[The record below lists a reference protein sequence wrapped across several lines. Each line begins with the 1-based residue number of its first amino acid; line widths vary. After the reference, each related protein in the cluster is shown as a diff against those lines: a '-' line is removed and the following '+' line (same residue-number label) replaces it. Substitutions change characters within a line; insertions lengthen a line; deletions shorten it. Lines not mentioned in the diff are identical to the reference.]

1 MRLELPVLE
10 LGELEA
16 RKPRVVHN
24 LKGATFTASN
34 SFCSIFIEE
43 LCDEISEF
51 VRVRRSSLVRN
62 LELASDDSI
71 FDQPLVFIVE
81 RRESKEHLVCVESK
95 KWFLMGLVK
104 IMG

>member
-34 SFCSIFIEE
+34 SFCSIFSEE

-81 RRESKEHLVCVESK
+81 RRESKEHLVHDDAN
-95 KWFLMGLVK
+95 
-104 IMG
+104 